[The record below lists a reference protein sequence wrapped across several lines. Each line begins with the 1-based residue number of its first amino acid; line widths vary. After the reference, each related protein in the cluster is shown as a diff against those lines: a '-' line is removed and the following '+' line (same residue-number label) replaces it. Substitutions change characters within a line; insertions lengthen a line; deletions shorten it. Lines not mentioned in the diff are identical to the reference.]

1 MRGLACGRRGF
12 FEFVYFFLYLRSL
25 RFGAFGVTTAAGRGK
40 SHELRCTTSLVGVS
54 SRGYFEGSTT
64 RYKDENCIT
73 SSYISIRRTDVE
85 QKRRK
90 KVREETRAFGIV
102 HSFIVYIFLKFDN
115 CIILKTLIETFYIT
129 SANLVHFSEGVKTVI
144 SLEHV
149 DLFIFGIYQT
159 CSNL

>member
-90 KVREETRAFGIV
+90 KVREETRA
-102 HSFIVYIFLKFDN
+102 
-115 CIILKTLIETFYIT
+115 
-129 SANLVHFSEGVKTVI
+129 NLVHFSEGVKTVI

>member
-40 SHELRCTTSLVGVS
+40 SRELRCTTSLVGVS

-90 KVREETRAFGIV
+90 KQTW
-102 HSFIVYIFLKFDN
+102 
-115 CIILKTLIETFYIT
+115 CI
-129 SANLVHFSEGVKTVI
+129 SEKV
-144 SLEHV
+144 
-149 DLFIFGIYQT
+149 
-159 CSNL
+159 